1 MTENLVKELERHLI
15 LGADGKTMV
24 YVYDGLGVGYRPA
37 KSFKNYCYY
46 MDENGKRWK
55 TRAYNQWTAMT
66 NRANS
71 RSCLM
76 RQPTYAGVTTSE
88 EFSDYDSWCN
98 WAKDQIGFMC
108 VDEHGRLWQLDKD
121 LRATGN
127 LHYSRDTVC
136 FLPASLNSR
145 LGSFENTTHEV
156 KTKMFEDVYGKYFE
170 HLSDEAL
177 EGFFELSKFDYTLSK
192 SKRLTL
198 EEQALVDEKKALD
211 QKISGMMTGVLSW
224 DDLGNPMSGL
234 HFGSGKYRVQT
245 IFGDMKCKGG
255 YSCVKEAIRAKIKFK
270 REILSYIE
278 DEIVS
283 HVNFYWENYAKVIS
297 KNKEDL
303 DTLEY
308 LMDKGKIKL
317 KQYVEVDVW

>member
-24 YVYDGLGVGYRPA
+24 YVYDGLGVDYRPA
-37 KSFKNYCYY
+37 KSFKNYSYY
-46 MDENGKRWK
+46 IDDNGKRWK
-55 TRAYNQWTAMT
+55 TRAYNQWTSMT
-66 NRANS
+66 GRANS
-71 RSCLM
+71 RAYLM

-170 HLSDEAL
+170 YLSDEAL

-192 SKRLTL
+192 SERISEEEYRKIL
-198 EEQALVDEKKALD
+198 EDRERTRYINGKL
-211 QKISGMMTGVLSW
+211 SGILLW
-224 DDLGNPMSGL
+224 DDVNNPMNGL
-234 HFGSGKYRVQT
+234 SFSSGKYRVST
-245 IFGDMKCKGG
+245 VYGEIRSKGG
-255 YSCVKEAIRAKIKFK
+255 YEDVKEAVRAKIDFK
-270 REILSYIE
+270 RKVLKYVLKEFKDCEIFKKK
-278 DEIVS
+278 
-283 HVNFYWENYAKVIS
+283 NFMNVILD
-297 KNKEDL
+297 KQDDL
-303 DTLEY
+303 DKLEY
-308 LMDKGKIKL
+308 VMKIKGIKL
-317 KQYVEVDVW
+317 KQWVEVDVT